1 MVVRKSLSEGGRDKE
16 RDGNLEVKYEGE
28 RSAHGGCMVIL
39 SSYQAIR
46 GGKQIYVAMMT
57 MGELET
63 GRMAYSMGKYLGKGG
78 RDEKRDGM
86 FSINI

>member
-1 MVVRKSLSEGGRDKE
+1 
-16 RDGNLEVKYEGE
+16 
-28 RSAHGGCMVIL
+28 
-39 SSYQAIR
+39 
-46 GGKQIYVAMMT
+46 MMT

-86 FSINI
+86 FDINI